1 MSLRETGG
9 FFIGQIVKPIAT
21 ISLSDSP
28 AQTFSWS
35 MINLSEIGAFR
46 EKLLPDALR
55 EEARLDDASEFRIY
69 LQIMFPL
76 KA

>member
-21 ISLSDSP
+21 VSLSGSP

-35 MINLSEIGAFR
+35 KINLSEIGAFR
-46 EKLLPDALR
+46 EKISKQAIRIFIRTALPNSYGL
-55 EEARLDDASEFRIY
+55 
-69 LQIMFPL
+69 
-76 KA
+76 